1 MNPNLGDAIK
11 ATGVELD
18 PDTLA
23 EILASQDHEAI
34 RVWNTSYCGA
44 LHTLSPKPTVWGCL
58 CSEAG
63 KRRPSP
69 YVVRLH
75 RRIATAA
82 GVRL

>member
-1 MNPNLGDAIK
+1 MNPNLGEVIK
-11 ATGVELD
+11 ASGVEID

-34 RVWNTSYCGA
+34 RIWNTSYCGA
-44 LHTLSPKPTVWGCL
+44 LHTLNPKPTVWGCL

-75 RRIATAA
+75 RRISKAA
-82 GVRL
+82 GARL